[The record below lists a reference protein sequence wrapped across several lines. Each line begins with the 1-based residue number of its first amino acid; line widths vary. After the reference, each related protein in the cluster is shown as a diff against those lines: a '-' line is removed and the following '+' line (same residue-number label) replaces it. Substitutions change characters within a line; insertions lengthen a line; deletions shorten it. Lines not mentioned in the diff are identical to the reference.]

1 MEATTVQVPLAEDE
15 SMVIG
20 HIKRI
25 GMMLSPL
32 AVRYLDRTENMEDCI
47 L

>member
-1 MEATTVQVPLAEDE
+1 MFGGSQVQKPYHE

-20 HIKRI
+20 YIKRI

-32 AVRYLDRTENMEDCI
+32 AVRYLDELKKYEDCI